1 MRREVNLDPRSTFDL
16 IGSAETVVIYVG
28 PLATL
33 DNDIA
38 AHFETF
44 GHVDSQCLDDFARSS
59 ELATA
64 LVNRFFRGNGA
75 GWSAPPTP
83 CGYYLF
89 LKRALHGHDLG
100 MPRSRETADRITRY
114 FDRQIAR
121 FRRYPYLLDLP
132 VNADTDALECLLD
145 GTPPENRR
153 SVATCIALYEAG
165 RKAGGR

>member
-1 MRREVNLDPRSTFDL
+1 MRREVNLDPKSTFGL
-16 IGSAETVVIYVG
+16 IGSDEIVVVYVG

-38 AHFETF
+38 AQFETF
-44 GHVDSQCLDDFARSS
+44 GRADSQCLDDFARSS

-64 LVNRFFRGNGA
+64 LVSRFFRGNGA

-89 LKRALHGHDLG
+89 LKRALHGHDLC
-100 MPRSRETADRITRY
+100 MPCSLELADRITRY

-132 VNADTDALECLLD
+132 VNADTDAL
-145 GTPPENRR
+145 GVPPRR
-153 SVATCIALYEAG
+153 NASREPALG
-165 RKAGGR
+165 RKGRAPLSSVGQR